1 MQQRYGF
8 GVLGLL
14 AVLLTAVPAA
24 FAGDIAFG
32 RGEVRIET
40 AAGVRLFHVELAET
54 PEQRSRGLMFRRTL
68 APDAGMLFLFP
79 ERERPTMWMADT
91 WLPLDMLFIAA
102 DGRIV
107 HVFPNAVPRSRLT
120 ISSPH
125 PARMVLELAGG
136 TARRLG
142 MAPGDRLSWR
152 RVDR

>member
-1 MQQRYGF
+1 MRQRYGF

-14 AVLLTAVPAA
+14 AAVFMAAPAA

-32 RGEVRIET
+32 RAEVRIGT

-54 PEQRSRGLMFRRTL
+54 PDQRARGLMFRRSL

-79 ERERPTMWMADT
+79 ERERPTMWMANT

-107 HVFPNAVPRSRLT
+107 HLFPNAVPRSRLT
-120 ISSPH
+120 VSSPR

-142 MAPGDRLSWR
+142 IAPGDRLSWR

>member
-1 MQQRYGF
+1 MRQRYGF

-14 AVLLTAVPAA
+14 AALLTAAPAA

-32 RGEVRIET
+32 RAEVQIGT
-40 AAGVRLFHVELAET
+40 AAGMRLFHVELAET
-54 PEQRSRGLMFRRTL
+54 PDQRARGLMFRRSL
-68 APDAGMLFLFP
+68 APDGGMLFLFP
-79 ERERPTMWMADT
+79 ERERPTMWMANT

-107 HVFPNAVPRSRLT
+107 HLFPNAVPRSRLT
-120 ISSPH
+120 VSSPR

-142 MAPGDRLSWR
+142 IAPGDRLSWR